1 MRASQ
6 DKNREQ
12 GSLLAVVC
20 IIIMNI
26 PLILIYQEES
36 GDLQDSQIK
45 DVSDNT
51 IYFAATPSR
60 QNNNNIKRQQIKKMF
75 NKYIK
80 KKLGKDINC

>member
-1 MRASQ
+1 
-6 DKNREQ
+6 
-12 GSLLAVVC
+12 
-20 IIIMNI
+20 MNI

-45 DVSDNT
+45 DVSDNI
-51 IYFAATPSR
+51 IYFATTPSR

-80 KKLGKDINC
+80 KKLSKNINC